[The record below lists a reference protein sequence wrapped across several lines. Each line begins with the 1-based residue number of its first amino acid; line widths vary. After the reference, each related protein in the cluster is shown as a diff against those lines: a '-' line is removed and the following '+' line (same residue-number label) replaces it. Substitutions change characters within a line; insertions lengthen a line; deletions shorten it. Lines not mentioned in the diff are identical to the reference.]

1 MKSLFAFVM
10 GLILSNTASAQE
22 EILSSILNF
31 QNGAIKAELT
41 WIDKAPTAGPE
52 SKLQVQWLNAQ
63 NEAIELDGDFRV
75 VLFMPDMGH
84 GSSPTKI
91 AKLDTNPGLYR
102 VSKIYFTM
110 PGLWEVRVTHRPAN
124 AAPETQALTLIVA
137 GP

>member
-1 MKSLFAFVM
+1 MKNLIVM
-10 GLILSNTASAQE
+10 ALGFIVSATAVAQE
-22 EILSSILNF
+22 AETAAVISF

-41 WIDKAPTAGPE
+41 WLDSPPTAGPE

-63 NEAIELDGDFRV
+63 SEAIELDGDFRV

-91 AKLDTNPGLYR
+91 AKLDTAPGLYR
-102 VSKIYFTM
+102 VSKVYFTM

-124 AAPETQALTLIVA
+124 AAPETKALALII
-137 GP
+137 